1 MLSDACVSLLPRFVA
16 YLHSFCRRLESR
28 NDCVVKSNE
37 TILMK
42 VME

>member
-1 MLSDACVSLLPRFVA
+1 MLSDACVSLPPRFVA
-16 YLHSFCRRLESR
+16 YLQFFCRRLENL
-28 NDCVVKSNE
+28 NDCVVNSHE